1 MYNKISL
8 FFLVIL
14 VSCMGRNMDLS
25 KLNFDE
31 KIENYQDI
39 IEVKEIRDVDLA
51 DDYRFYKMD
60 DEGAIERNK
69 SEVIRDY
76 NISPDSK
83 EVSYH
88 NIPFDELLIRT
99 VNGTIIGYK
108 FETYNADHTENLR
121 QILKEKYGEGKL
133 VFGPDDPNESQVFL
147 WRKKG
152 VIVQFGTIKY
162 SEKNENGDRTYWL
175 GSSLVLIKEQ
185 NLKDGQW
192 PIYKKFLKE
201 FE

>member
-83 EVSYH
+83 EVSYQ

-99 VNGTIIGYK
+99 VNGNIIGYK
-108 FETYNADHTENLR
+108 FETYNVDHTENLR
-121 QILKEKYGEGKL
+121 QILKESMEKVSWCSALMIRTRARCFYGEQKGL
-133 VFGPDDPNESQVFL
+133 LYSLGP
-147 WRKKG
+147 
-152 VIVQFGTIKY
+152 
-162 SEKNENGDRTYWL
+162 
-175 GSSLVLIKEQ
+175 
-185 NLKDGQW
+185 
-192 PIYKKFLKE
+192 
-201 FE
+201 